1 MAVKQNNTESNDVS
15 TGSTA
20 ADSAGTAGGGGGGGS
35 NVGGGSAGKQAKM
48 NPGSSSNKN
57 NNMNIS
63 DEGGGG
69 GESMDACSEQSR
81 DQAGIGA
88 INSVQDIATL
98 LHIMEH
104 IDLEDPH
111 TRQHSYKMVITNLAH
126 MQISSNPED
135 IKRFKAEMLKVG
147 SLLAM
152 PNKKRYLMLY
162 LRIVYELIQLHDK
175 PSFAVAIVFELF
187 SPDLITE
194 AVQSLLEQNVR
205 DESIRKTVGL
215 LCEWIPLCNF
225 CQNLNLWIMAILRGL
240 REQERFQLLDNIAL
254 DNIERLFFFLIM
266 PAHRHKVV
274 PIVFHMLS
282 TINQAPEIF
291 HKVSKLE
298 QS

>member
-1 MAVKQNNTESNDVS
+1 MAVKQNNTESNDAS

-20 ADSAGTAGGGGGGGS
+20 ADSAGSAGGGGGGGS
-35 NVGGGSAGKQAKM
+35 NVGGGTAGKQAKM
-48 NPGSSSNKN
+48 NPGSSSN

-63 DEGGGG
+63 DEGGG

-81 DQAGIGA
+81 DQAGVGA
-88 INSVQDIATL
+88 LNSVHDIATL

-104 IDLEDPH
+104 IDLEDPY

-135 IKRFKAEMLKVG
+135 IKRFKEEMLKVG
-147 SLLAM
+147 TLLAM

-162 LRIVYELIQLHDK
+162 LRIVYELIQLEEK

-187 SPDLITE
+187 SPPLITE
-194 AVQSLLEQNVR
+194 AVQSLLEQNVQ

-240 REQERFQLLDNIAL
+240 REQERFQLLDIIAL
-254 DNIERLFFFLIM
+254 DNIERLFFFLIL

-282 TINQAPEIF
+282 TINHSPEIF
-291 HKVSKLE
+291 HKVSMLK
-298 QS
+298 QSP